1 MPYCPKCRA
10 EYRQGFTK
18 CADCDV
24 ELVDELSNDIH
35 EHENVLVTHQ
45 WTPSMESETML
56 DTFTE
61 PVEFMYV
68 VSMLEEMEIPFLV
81 RSEGGVTIKGLPSM
95 TSKIKR
101 TIFVEEADIE
111 RAKEVVDSLDAYLME
126 DYDEEEYSDEDEDGE
141 YYYDEDE
148 EE

>member
-1 MPYCPKCRA
+1 
-10 EYRQGFTK
+10 
-18 CADCDV
+18 V
-24 ELVDELSNDIH
+24 ELVDELSNELPEEEEEI
-35 EHENVLVTHQ
+35 NSAQQ
-45 WTPSMESETML
+45 WLTNLESEVMM

-81 RSEGGVTIKGLPSM
+81 KSSGGVTLKGLPSM

-111 RAKEVVDSLDAYLME
+111 RAKEVIDSLDAYLME

>member
-1 MPYCPKCRA
+1 MPYCPKCRS

-24 ELVDELSNDIH
+24 ELVDELSNDL
-35 EHENVLVTHQ
+35 HENENTLSSHQ
-45 WTPSMESETML
+45 WTAALESETML

-81 RSEGGVTIKGLPSM
+81 KSSGGVTLKGLPSM

-126 DYDEEEYSDEDEDGE
+126 EYDDEEFYEDDDDGE
-141 YYYDEDE
+141 YYYEDDDE
-148 EE
+148 

>member
-1 MPYCPKCRA
+1 MPYCPKCRS

-24 ELVDELSNDIH
+24 ELVDELSNEVPEEEEIKS
-35 EHENVLVTHQ
+35 VHQ
-45 WTPSMESETML
+45 WLTNLESEMML

-81 RSEGGVTIKGLPSM
+81 KSSGGVTLKGLPSM

-126 DYDEEEYSDEDEDGE
+126 EYDDEEFYEDDDDGE
-141 YYYDEDE
+141 YYYEDDDE
-148 EE
+148 

>member
-1 MPYCPKCRA
+1 MPYCPKCRS

-18 CADCDV
+18 CADCEVD
-24 ELVDELSNDIH
+24 LVDELSNDLH
-35 EHENVLVTHQ
+35 VEEDATSTQQ
-45 WTPSMESETML
+45 WLTNLESEVML

-81 RSEGGVTIKGLPSM
+81 KSSGGVTLKGLPSM

-111 RAKEVVDSLDAYLME
+111 RAREVVDSLDAYLME
-126 DYDEEEYSDEDEDGE
+126 EYDDEEYDEDDEGSE

-148 EE
+148 ES